1 VGVIAG
7 LLLLIACSG
16 PDRSSDPTPTPGD
29 AAAVTA
35 TSTEPGSPPSTDDQQ
50 PTTPDQPGA
59 TEPETGDPQSTEP
72 GGEPTPTSPTDP
84 APEPSPTP
92 PEQAPTPTPA
102 PPDLPPV
109 DLGALAIGVELA
121 GSAFDQPL
129 LVTHAGDGSGRA
141 FVLEKT
147 GYISLLD
154 GSLYLDISDRVLWYD
169 LITQEH
175 ELGLLGLAF
184 HPDFENNRY
193 FYVHYTDLNQEH
205 VISRF
210 TEGPNGQG
218 DPSSEYV
225 LLRYPQPDVNFVGGM
240 LHFGRDGYLYIGM
253 GTGTSVDP
261 DQVVAQELDN
271 LFGKLLRIDVDG
283 GEPYGIP
290 PDNPFVGVEG
300 ARPEIWA
307 YGLRNPW
314 RFAFDRV
321 TNDLYIGGPG
331 EFRKEWVNFVEGGDA
346 AGLNF
351 GWPIIEGDECWEA
364 AVMPCDTTGLE
375 FPILTYP
382 RADGNCVIIGGYP
395 YRGPS
400 YPALQGAYLYGD
412 YCSGRIWA
420 AARDAEGVWNSVEL
434 LDTDMLITSFGED
447 EAGEV
452 YVIDGLS
459 GGVYR
464 IVPG

>member
-1 VGVIAG
+1 
-7 LLLLIACSG
+7 
-16 PDRSSDPTPTPGD
+16 
-29 AAAVTA
+29 
-35 TSTEPGSPPSTDDQQ
+35 TDDQQ

>member
-1 VGVIAG
+1 
-7 LLLLIACSG
+7 
-16 PDRSSDPTPTPGD
+16 
-29 AAAVTA
+29 
-35 TSTEPGSPPSTDDQQ
+35 
-50 PTTPDQPGA
+50 
-59 TEPETGDPQSTEP
+59 PQSTEP

-218 DPSSEYV
+218 DPGSEYV
-225 LLRYPQPDVNFVGGM
+225 LLRY
-240 LHFGRDGYLYIGM
+240 
-253 GTGTSVDP
+253 
-261 DQVVAQELDN
+261 
-271 LFGKLLRIDVDG
+271 
-283 GEPYGIP
+283 
-290 PDNPFVGVEG
+290 
-300 ARPEIWA
+300 
-307 YGLRNPW
+307 
-314 RFAFDRV
+314 
-321 TNDLYIGGPG
+321 
-331 EFRKEWVNFVEGGDA
+331 
-346 AGLNF
+346 
-351 GWPIIEGDECWEA
+351 
-364 AVMPCDTTGLE
+364 
-375 FPILTYP
+375 
-382 RADGNCVIIGGYP
+382 
-395 YRGPS
+395 
-400 YPALQGAYLYGD
+400 
-412 YCSGRIWA
+412 
-420 AARDAEGVWNSVEL
+420 
-434 LDTDMLITSFGED
+434 
-447 EAGEV
+447 
-452 YVIDGLS
+452 
-459 GGVYR
+459 
-464 IVPG
+464 